1 MNEKYGI
8 SNFKNRELVNLLL
21 GRKGGR
27 TTIRIID
34 QLLIQPY
41 NINQLSK
48 ILKLD
53 YKTVKYHI
61 ILTLKSDLIEGDIE
75 KYGSLYFPTQK
86 LINNLKEYQQIKKYL
101 YTIWKWLI
109 MKSETAKEHQ
119 NQSSKDISCGIITL
133 SDSRKSKKADLSGQ
147 YMADEIE
154 TRYTLKSRKLIPDEK
169 DDLIDAI
176 EQMVSENIDVILTTG
191 GTGLDTRDITVETV
205 EELFEKKLDGFG
217 EIFRAKSFEEIGSA
231 ALLSRATAGIY
242 KKTVIFSMPGSPNA
256 VKTAFSIIIDEL
268 PHFVHHVKK
277 WKIKMM
283 KFIFHHILF

>member
-1 MNEKYGI
+1 
-8 SNFKNRELVNLLL
+8 
-21 GRKGGR
+21 
-27 TTIRIID
+27 
-34 QLLIQPY
+34 
-41 NINQLSK
+41 
-48 ILKLD
+48 
-53 YKTVKYHI
+53 
-61 ILTLKSDLIEGDIE
+61 
-75 KYGSLYFPTQK
+75 
-86 LINNLKEYQQIKKYL
+86 
-101 YTIWKWLI
+101 

-277 WKIKMM
+277 
-283 KFIFHHILF
+283 